1 MANYWTDRDW
11 DVSIITVTAIPPAF
25 PVHPTVK
32 IIHLGMENEMPKS
45 TLAKTTDNFQRV
57 RAVRGAIRLCDPD
70 VVISFGARPSVLA
83 LLATIGLGVP
93 VIAAERVDPSLH
105 PIGKEWEF
113 LRRVFYRRAARVTML
128 SEGGREVFPA
138 SVQPKIRCI
147 PNPVPANIPARNK
160 DVIPTKTVI
169 GMGRL
174 VEQKGF
180 DLLLRAFAA
189 TRVDFPDWNLEI
201 LGEGP
206 LLPKLQRQAKDLGIA
221 GAVEFVGWVSP
232 PYQRLHQ
239 ASLFVFS
246 SRYEGFGMALAE
258 AMACGLAVISFD
270 CPSGPS
276 DIILDGVDGILVPP
290 EDVEV
295 LASTMSLLM
304 GNPELREQLGSRGR
318 DVIDRFT
325 VKRIMGLWESVI
337 DEVVQH

>member
-1 MANYWTDRDW
+1 MANYWADRDW
-11 DVSIITVTAIPPAF
+11 DVSIITITAIPPAF

-32 IIHLGMENEMPKS
+32 VIHLGMVNELPKS
-45 TLAKTTDNFQRV
+45 TLAKTADNFQRG
-57 RAVRGAIRLCDPD
+57 RAVRRAIRQCHPD
-70 VVISFGARPSVLA
+70 VVISFGARPSVLT
-83 LLATIGLGVP
+83 LLATLGLKVP
-93 VIAAERVDPSLH
+93 VIAAERTVPSLH
-105 PIGKEWEF
+105 PIGKEWQK
-113 LRRVFYRRAARVTML
+113 LRHLLYRRAARITML
-128 SEGGREVFPA
+128 SEGGREIFPA
-138 SVQPKIRCI
+138 NVQPKIRFI

-160 DVIPTKTVI
+160 DLIPTKTVI

-174 VEQKGF
+174 VEEKGF

-189 TRVDFPDWNLEI
+189 THVDFPDWNLEI

-206 LLPKLQRQAKDLGIA
+206 LLHKLQRQAKDLGIA

-232 PYQRLHQ
+232 PYQRLQQ

-258 AMACGLAVISFD
+258 AMACGLAAISFD
-270 CPSGPS
+270 CPSGPR

-290 EDVEV
+290 EDVEG
-295 LASTMSLLM
+295 LTSTMKRLM
-304 GNPELREQLGSRGR
+304 GNMELREQLGSRGR
-318 DVIDRFT
+318 NVIEKFS